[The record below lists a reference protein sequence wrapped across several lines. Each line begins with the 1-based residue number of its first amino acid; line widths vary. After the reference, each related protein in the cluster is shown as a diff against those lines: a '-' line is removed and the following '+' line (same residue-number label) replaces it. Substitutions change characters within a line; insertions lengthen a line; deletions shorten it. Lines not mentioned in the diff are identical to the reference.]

1 MLREET
7 VFGPI
12 FSRRLGSSLGINLLP
27 EKGKICNF
35 DCVYCE
41 CGWNRDGR
49 DDTVLPTAA
58 KVRGD
63 LERMLKRLAA
73 EGTPVDSIT
82 FSGDGEPTLNPDFP
96 QIIDDTLRLR
106 GEYYPQAKVSVLS
119 NATRVHLPQVFN
131 ALRKVDNPIMK
142 IDAPP
147 NALVELINQPAPGY
161 DVGRVVDALKAF
173 NGDFVLQTC
182 MLRYD
187 KFDSAKPEVIDGML
201 EIVRMLHPR
210 EWMVYTIDRPTP
222 MLGLQKFTPDE
233 MRALV
238 KPLLDEGFCI
248 QIKG

>member
-1 MLREET
+1 M
-7 VFGPI
+7 
-12 FSRRLGSSLGINLLP
+12 
-27 EKGKICNF
+27 
-35 DCVYCE
+35 
-41 CGWNRDGR
+41 
-49 DDTVLPTAA
+49 
-58 KVRGD
+58 
-63 LERMLKRLAA
+63 
-73 EGTPVDSIT
+73 
-82 FSGDGEPTLNPDFP
+82 
-96 QIIDDTLRLR
+96 
-106 GEYYPQAKVSVLS
+106 SVLS

-142 IDAPP
+142 IDAPT
-147 NALVELINQPAPGY
+147 NALVKLINQPAPGY
-161 DVGRVVDALKAF
+161 DVDRVVDALKAF

-187 KFDSAKPEVIDGML
+187 KFDSAWPEVIDGML